1 MKKYYSLFF
10 IIIISLQLFAQ
21 GNPDKFTIQDFYFYS
36 RFNGVDFSPNGEMIA
51 YALGEKEEWDGNRNF
66 NIWIVKGES
75 KEHLQLTNSDKNDS
89 DPKWSPDG
97 STIAFL
103 STRSEKTQVYK
114 ISINGGEATQV
125 TFTERGVN
133 SFEWIDNSTIAFL
146 TDEPRDSVLTAREEG
161 AGGGYVFG
169 TTFHTSALWTQSI
182 KDESVVNK
190 ITDGSYYIS
199 EFAVSRDGSSFLL
212 ITAENS
218 DLFESLVNGRVL
230 WVDSDGKDFY
240 SFNDAKVFSAPA
252 ISPDGTRACFV
263 GNTVGYSS
271 NNALFLVDK
280 ETREAKNLTT
290 DFDPTVNEVEWID
303 NENISFRTP
312 RNVYSGI
319 YSVNINGEKTTLFEP
334 HYVIY
339 SYSLNTETNELAFIG
354 SSSNIP
360 NELFVSKFER
370 DPKEA
375 LQLTDV
381 STWVQEKTLGTS
393 KVIQYPSHD
402 GTIIEA
408 VLTLPP
414 GYDDSKPYPLMVL
427 PHGGPDG
434 IIMDRFNYF
443 GQIFAQEGLVVFEP
457 NFRGGIGYGSEF
469 YAANRGKLGHI
480 DYDDIMSGVDYLI
493 KNKIADEDK
502 MVVGGWSYGGY
513 MTNWIIGHTDR
524 FKAAVSVAGVSNTV
538 SNYAQSDINH
548 GEIAYWEFVGL
559 PVTDVEQ
566 FTNSSP
572 LEYLKNAKTP
582 TLIMHGEAD
591 DRVHVMQSW
600 EIYRALEDLG
610 VEVEMV
616 LYPDAKHSIT
626 PPNQRVDVFKR
637 WVEWYKK
644 YLN

>member
-21 GNPDKFTIQDFYFYS
+21 GNPDKFTIQDFYFFS

-51 YALGEKEEWDGNRNF
+51 YALGEKEEWDGNRNY

-114 ISINGGEATQV
+114 ISIKGGEATQV

-133 SFEWIDNSTIAFL
+133 SFEWIDNSTVAFL
-146 TDEPRDSVLTAREEG
+146 TDEPRDSVLTAREET
-161 AGGGYVFG
+161 AGDGYVFG
-169 TTFHTSALWTQSI
+169 TTFHTSALCTQSI

-190 ITDGSYYIS
+190 ITGGSYYIS

-240 SFNDAKVFSAPA
+240 SFNDAKVFTAPA

-271 NNALFLVDK
+271 NNALFVVDK
-280 ETREAKNLTT
+280 ETKATKNLTT

-319 YSVNINGEKTTLFEP
+319 YSVNINGKVTTLFKP
-334 HYVIY
+334 SYVIS
-339 SYSLNTETNELAFIG
+339 SYSLSTETNELAFIG

-360 NELFVSKFER
+360 NELFVSKFEG

-381 STWVQEKTLGTS
+381 STWVQEKNLGTS
-393 KVIQYPSHD
+393 KVIQYPSYD

-443 GQIFAQEGLVVFEP
+443 GQIFSQEGLVVFEP

-469 YAANRGKLGHI
+469 YAANRGKLGYV

-493 KNKIADEDK
+493 NNKITDEDK

-513 MTNWIIGHTDR
+513 MTNWIIGHTNR
-524 FKAAVSVAGVSNTV
+524 FKAAVSVAGVTNTV

-559 PVTDVEQ
+559 PVTDVEL

-626 PPNQRVDVFKR
+626 APNQRVDVFKR

>member
-1 MKKYYSLFF
+1 MKKYYLLFF
-10 IIIISLQLFAQ
+10 IIIISLPLFAQ
-21 GNPDKFTIQDFYFYS
+21 VDTDKFTVQDFYFYS
-36 RFNGVDFSPNGEMIA
+36 RFNGIDFSPGGEMIA
-51 YALGEKEEWDGNRNF
+51 YALGEKKEWDGKRNY
-66 NIWIVKGES
+66 NIWIVKGEN
-75 KEHLQLTNSDKNDS
+75 KGNLQLTTSEKNDW

-103 STRSEKTQVYK
+103 STRSEKTQVYT
-114 ISINGGEATQV
+114 ININRGEATQV

-133 SFEWIDNSTIAFL
+133 SFEWIDNSTVAFL
-146 TDEPRDSVLTAREEG
+146 TDEPRDSVLTAREEK

-169 TTFHTSALWTQSI
+169 TTFHTSTLWTQSI

-199 EFAVSRDGSSFLL
+199 EFAASSDGSSFLL
-212 ITAENS
+212 ITAKNS

-230 WVDSDGKDFY
+230 WVDSDGKEFY
-240 SFNDAKVFSAPA
+240 SFNDAKVLSAPA

-280 ETREAKNLTT
+280 RTREAKNLTT
-290 DFDPTVNEVEWID
+290 DFDPTINEVEWID

-319 YSVNINGEKTTLFEP
+319 YSVNINGEVTTLFEP

-339 SYSLNTETNELAFIG
+339 SYSLNTETNELSFIG
-354 SSSNIP
+354 SSNQIP
-360 NELFVSKFER
+360 NELFVSKFKG
-370 DPKEA
+370 DPSEA
-375 LQLTDV
+375 LQLTNV

-393 KVIQYPSHD
+393 KVIQYPSYD

-414 GYDDSKPYPLMVL
+414 DYDDSKPYPLMVL

-443 GQIFAQEGLVVFEP
+443 GHIFSQEGLVVFEP

-469 YAANRGKLGHI
+469 YAANRGKLGYV
-480 DYDDIMSGVDYLI
+480 DYDDIMAGVDYLI
-493 KNKIADEDK
+493 KNKIANENK
-502 MVVGGWSYGGY
+502 MVLGGWSYGGY

-524 FKAAVSVAGVSNTV
+524 FKAAVSVAGVTNTV

-600 EIYRALEDLG
+600 EIYRALEDIG
-610 VEVEMV
+610 VDVEMV
-616 LYPDAKHSIT
+616 LYPGSRHSIT
-626 PPNQRVDVFKR
+626 PPKQRKDVIKR

>member
-1 MKKYYSLFF
+1 MKKFYTLFF
-10 IIIISLQLFAQ
+10 IIILSLQLFAQ
-21 GNPDKFTIQDFYFYS
+21 ADTDKFTLQDFYFYS
-36 RFNGVDFSPNGEMIA
+36 RFNGVDFSSGGEMIA
-51 YALGEKEEWDGNRNF
+51 YALGQKEQWDGKRNF
-66 NIWIVKGES
+66 NIWIVTGES
-75 KEHLQLTNSDKNDS
+75 KEHLQLTTSDKNDW

-97 STIAFL
+97 STLAFL
-103 STRSEKTQVYK
+103 STRSEKTQVYT
-114 ISINGGEATQV
+114 ISIKGGEAEQV
-125 TFTERGVN
+125 TFSERGVN
-133 SFEWIDNSTIAFL
+133 SFEWIDNTMVAFL
-146 TDEPRDSVLTAREEG
+146 TNEPRDSTLTTREEE

-169 TTFHTSALWTQSI
+169 TTFQTSALWTQSI

-199 EFAVSRDGSSFLL
+199 EFAASGDGSSFLL

-218 DLFESLVNGRVL
+218 DLFENLVNGRVL
-230 WVDSDGKDFY
+230 WVDGDGNEIY
-240 SFNDAKVFSAPA
+240 SFKDAKVFSTPS

-271 NNALFLVDK
+271 NNALFVVNK
-280 ETREAKNLTT
+280 KTRETTNLTEE
-290 DFDPTVNEVEWID
+290 FDPTVNEIEWID

-319 YSVNINGEKTTLFEP
+319 YSVNINGKVTTLFEP
-334 HYVIY
+334 YYVVY
-339 SYSLNTETNELAFIG
+339 SYSLSTETNELAFIG
-354 SSSNIP
+354 SKTSIP
-360 NELFVSKFER
+360 NELFVSKFEKN
-370 DPKEA
+370 PEEA

-393 KVIQYPSHD
+393 KVIQYPSYD
-402 GTIIEA
+402 GSIIEA

-414 GYDDSKPYPLMVL
+414 GYDDSKLYPLMVL

-443 GQIFAQEGLVVFEP
+443 GQIFSQEGLVVFEP

-469 YAANRGKLGHI
+469 YAANRGKLGYV
-480 DYDDIMSGVDYLI
+480 DYDDIMAGVDYLV
-493 KNKIADEDK
+493 KNNIADEDK

-513 MTNWIIGHTDR
+513 MTNWIIGHTNV
-524 FKAAVSVAGVSNTV
+524 FKAAVSVAGVTNTV

-566 FTNSSP
+566 FTQSSP
-572 LEYLKNAKTP
+572 LDYLKNAKTP

-600 EIYRALEDLG
+600 EIYRALEDIG

-616 LYPDAKHSIT
+616 LYPNSKHSIT
-626 PPNQRVDVFKR
+626 PPKQREDVFRR
-637 WVEWYKK
+637 WVEWYEK

>member
-1 MKKYYSLFF
+1 MKIFYILFF
-10 IIIISLQLFAQ
+10 IIIKTLQLFAQ
-21 GNPDKFTIQDFYFYS
+21 ADTDKFTLQDFYFYS
-36 RFNGVDFSPNGEMIA
+36 RFNGVDFSSDGEMIA
-51 YALGEKEEWDGNRNF
+51 YALGEKEQWDGKRNY
-66 NIWIVKGES
+66 NIWIVTGES
-75 KEHLQLTNSDKNDS
+75 KEHLQLTTSDKNDWG
-89 DPKWSPDG
+89 PKWSPDG
-97 STIAFL
+97 STLAFL
-103 STRSEKTQVYK
+103 SSRSEKTQIYT
-114 ISINGGEATQV
+114 ISIKGGEAMQV
-125 TFTERGVN
+125 TFSERGVN
-133 SFEWIDNSTIAFL
+133 SFKWIENTTVAFL
-146 TDEPRDSVLTAREEG
+146 TDEPRDSVLTAREEA
-161 AGGGYVFG
+161 AGGRYVFG

-182 KDESVVNK
+182 RDVSVVNK
-190 ITDGSYYIS
+190 ITDGSYYIG
-199 EFAVSRDGSSFLL
+199 EFAASGDGSSFLL
-212 ITAENS
+212 VTADNS
-218 DLFESLVNGRVL
+218 DLYESLVNGKIL
-230 WVDSDGKDFY
+230 WVDGDGNEIY
-240 SFNDAKVFSAPA
+240 SFNDAKVFSAPS
-252 ISPDGTRACFV
+252 ISPDGTQACFV

-271 NNALFLVDK
+271 NNALFVVNK
-280 ETREAKNLTT
+280 KTGETKNLTE

-319 YSVNINGEKTTLFEP
+319 YSVNINGKVSTLFDP

-339 SYSLNTETNELAFIG
+339 SYSISTETNELAFIG
-354 SSSNIP
+354 SKTSIP
-360 NELFVSKFER
+360 NELFVSKLEK
-370 DPKEA
+370 DPEES
-375 LQLTDV
+375 LQLTNV
-381 STWVQEKTLGTS
+381 STWVQEKILGTS
-393 KVIQYPSHD
+393 KVIQYPSYD

-408 VLTLPP
+408 VLTMPP
-414 GYDDSKPYPLMVL
+414 GYDDSKPYPLLVL

-443 GQIFAQEGLVVFEP
+443 GQIFSQEGLIVFEP

-469 YAANRGKLGHI
+469 YAANRGKLGYV
-480 DYDDIMSGVDYLI
+480 DYDDIMAGVDYLI

-524 FKAAVSVAGVSNTV
+524 FKAAVSVAGVTNTV

-559 PVTDVEQ
+559 PVTNVEQ
-566 FTNSSP
+566 FINSSP

-600 EIYRALEDLG
+600 EIYRALEDIG

-616 LYPDAKHSIT
+616 LYPDARHSIT
-626 PPNQRVDVFKR
+626 PPKQRVDVFKR
-637 WVEWYKK
+637 WVEWYEK

>member
-1 MKKYYSLFF
+1 MNKFYTLFF
-10 IIIISLQLFAQ
+10 IIILSLQLFAQ
-21 GNPDKFTIQDFYFYS
+21 ADTDKFTLQDFYFYS
-36 RFNGVDFSPNGEMIA
+36 RFNGVDFSSDGEMIA
-51 YALGEKEEWDGNRNF
+51 YSLGEKEQWDGKRNY
-66 NIWIVKGES
+66 NIWIVTGES
-75 KEHLQLTNSDKNDS
+75 KEHLQLTTSDKNDWN
-89 DPKWSPDG
+89 PKWSQDG
-97 STIAFL
+97 STLAFL
-103 STRSEKTQVYK
+103 STRSEKTQVYT
-114 ISINGGEATQV
+114 ISIKGGEAKQV
-125 TFTERGVN
+125 TFSEWGIN
-133 SFEWIDNSTIAFL
+133 SFKWIDNTTVAFL
-146 TDEPRDSVLTAREEG
+146 TDEPRDSALTTREEE

-182 KDESVVNK
+182 EDESVVNR
-190 ITDGSYYIS
+190 ITDGSYNIS
-199 EFAVSRDGSSFLL
+199 EFAASGDGSSFL
-212 ITAENS
+212 IVTADNS
-218 DLFESLVNGRVL
+218 DLYESLVNGRVL
-230 WVDSDGKDFY
+230 WVDGDGNELY
-240 SFNDAKVFSAPA
+240 SFNDAKVFSAPS

-280 ETREAKNLTT
+280 ETGKTKNLTE
-290 DFDPTVNEVEWID
+290 DFDPTINEVEWVN

-319 YSVNINGEKTTLFEP
+319 YSVNINGKVTTLFDP

-339 SYSLNTETNELAFIG
+339 KYSLSTETNELAFIG
-354 SSSNIP
+354 SKTSIP
-360 NELFVSKFER
+360 NELFVSKLEK
-370 DPKEA
+370 DPEES
-375 LQLTDV
+375 LQLTNV

-393 KVIQYPSHD
+393 KVIQYPSYD

-414 GYDDSKPYPLMVL
+414 GYNDSKPYPLLVL

-443 GQIFAQEGLVVFEP
+443 GQIFSQEGLVVFEP

-469 YAANRGKLGHI
+469 YAANRGKLGYV
-480 DYDDIMSGVDYLI
+480 DYDDIMAGVDYLI

-513 MTNWIIGHTDR
+513 MTNWIIGHTNR
-524 FKAAVSVAGVSNTV
+524 FKAAVSVAGVTNTV

-548 GEIAYWEFVGL
+548 GEIAFWEFVGL

-600 EIYRALEDLG
+600 EIYRALEDIG
-610 VEVEMV
+610 IEVQMV
-616 LYPDAKHSIT
+616 LYPDARHSIT
-626 PPNQRVDVFKR
+626 PPKQRVDVFKR
-637 WVEWYKK
+637 WVEWYEK

>member
-1 MKKYYSLFF
+1 MKKFCTLFF
-10 IIIISLQLFAQ
+10 IIILSLQLFPQ
-21 GNPDKFTIQDFYFYS
+21 TDTDKFTLQDFYFYS
-36 RFNGVDFSPNGEMIA
+36 RFNGVDFSSNGEMIA
-51 YALGEKEEWDGNRNF
+51 YALGEKEQWDSKRNY
-66 NIWIVKGES
+66 NIWIVTGES
-75 KEHLQLTNSDKNDS
+75 KEHLQFTTSDKNDW

-97 STIAFL
+97 STLAFL
-103 STRSEKTQVYK
+103 SSRSEKPQVYT
-114 ISINGGEATQV
+114 ISIKGGEAKQV
-125 TFTERGVN
+125 TFSERGVN
-133 SFEWIDNSTIAFL
+133 SFEWIDNTTVAFL
-146 TDEPRDSVLTAREEG
+146 TNEPRDSVLVTREEE
-161 AGGGYVFG
+161 AGGVYVFG

-182 KDESVVNK
+182 MDESVVNK

-199 EFAVSRDGSSFLL
+199 EFATSGDESSFLL
-212 ITAENS
+212 VTADNS
-218 DLFESLVNGRVL
+218 DLYESLVNGKIL
-230 WVDSDGKDFY
+230 WVDGDGNELY
-240 SFNDAKVFSAPA
+240 SFNDAKVFSAPSF
-252 ISPDGTRACFV
+252 SPDGTRACFV

-271 NNALFLVDK
+271 NNAIFLVDK
-280 ETREAKNLTT
+280 ETGETKNLTE

-319 YSVNINGEKTTLFEP
+319 YSVNINGKVTTLFDP

-339 SYSLNTETNELAFIG
+339 SYSLSTETNELAFIG
-354 SSSNIP
+354 SKTSIP
-360 NELFVSKFER
+360 NELFVSKLEK
-370 DPKEA
+370 DPEEA

-393 KVIQYPSHD
+393 KVIQYPSYD
-402 GTIIEA
+402 GTMIEA

-414 GYDDSKPYPLMVL
+414 GYDNSKTYPLMVL

-434 IIMDRFNYF
+434 IIMNRFNYF
-443 GQIFAQEGLVVFEP
+443 GQIFSQEGLIVFEP

-480 DYDDIMSGVDYLI
+480 DYDDIMAGVDYLI

-502 MVVGGWSYGGY
+502 LVVGGWSYGGY
-513 MTNWIIGHTDR
+513 MTNWIIGHTDK

-559 PVTDVEQ
+559 PVTDIEQ
-566 FTNSSP
+566 YNNSSP

-582 TLIMHGEAD
+582 TLIMHGESD

-600 EIYRALEDLG
+600 EIYRALEDIG

-616 LYPDAKHSIT
+616 LYPDARHSIT
-626 PPNQRVDVFKR
+626 APKQRVDVFKR
-637 WVEWYKK
+637 WVEWYEK
-644 YLN
+644 YLK

>member
-1 MKKYYSLFF
+1 MKKFYTLFLV
-10 IIIISLQLFAQ
+10 IIVNLQLFAQ
-21 GNPDKFTIQDFYFYS
+21 ADTDKFTVQDFYFYS
-36 RFNGVDFSPNGEMIA
+36 RFNGVDFSPGGEMIA
-51 YALGEKEEWDGNRNF
+51 YALGEKKEWDGKRNY

-75 KEHLQLTNSDKNDS
+75 KENLQLTTSEKNDWN
-89 DPKWSPDG
+89 PKWSPDG

-103 STRSEKTQVYK
+103 STRSEKTQVYT

-125 TFTERGVN
+125 TFSERGVN
-133 SFEWIDNSTIAFL
+133 SFEWIDINKIAFL
-146 TDEPRDSVLTAREEG
+146 TDEPRDSVLTAREEA

-199 EFAVSRDGSSFLL
+199 EFAASRDGSSFLL

-218 DLFESLVNGRVL
+218 YLFESLVNGRLL
-230 WVDSDGKDFY
+230 WVDGDGNELY

-280 ETREAKNLTT
+280 KTDEAKNLTE
-290 DFDPTVNEVEWID
+290 DFDPTVNEVEWIG

-319 YSVNINGEKTTLFEP
+319 YSVNINGKVTTLIEP
-334 HYVIY
+334 QYVIY
-339 SYSLNTETNELAFIG
+339 SYSLSTETNELAFIG
-354 SSSNIP
+354 STSNIP

-375 LQLTDV
+375 LQLTDI
-381 STWVQEKTLGTS
+381 STWVQGKNLGTS
-393 KVIQYPSHD
+393 KVIQYPSYD

-414 GYDDSKPYPLMVL
+414 DYDDSKPYPLMVL

-443 GQIFAQEGLVVFEP
+443 GQIFSQEGLVVFEP

-524 FKAAVSVAGVSNTV
+524 FKAAVSVAGVTNTV

-600 EIYRALEDLG
+600 EIYRALEELG

-626 PPNQRVDVFKR
+626 PPNQRVDVFRR
-637 WVEWYKK
+637 WVEWYKR